1 MLKIVW
7 RLERYHSQVL
17 LVAPNCEVQ
26 SWAQKLSWYPSSL
39 PLVDQALTIDPDSE
53 FGKSSQMYFLT
64 LMIQR
69 PLPDTPDDDILAG
82 HKASA
87 NINPLG
93 RSSVIPEG
101 Q

>member
-1 MLKIVW
+1 MGPKTQLVPQFPPAGGSSSDDRS
-7 RLERYHSQVL
+7 RLRIREIT
-17 LVAPNCEVQ
+17 E
-26 SWAQKLSWYPSSL
+26 
-39 PLVDQALTIDPDSE
+39 
-53 FGKSSQMYFLT
+53 SSQMYFLT

-82 HKASA
+82 NKALTVSA